1 MIKMLLMAL
10 ATALVL
16 APGAAYLGARM
27 GSGRFRRGLL
37 LPVGA
42 GMAVAGAVF
51 AIGWKLVG
59 FGMTSDTELL
69 NGQVTGKEQV
79 RVSCSHSYSCNCRQT
94 TSCSGSGAN
103 RSCSTTTSCDTC
115 YEHSNDYDWMLRTSV
130 RSIEVDRVDRQGV
143 HTPPRFTKAAP
154 GDPVAVTHRFTN
166 YVMAA
171 QHSLFN
177 AQREAHAGQ
186 DWAVPPYPLAVYDLH
201 YVDRAIPVGVSVPD
215 IREWN
220 RLIALALRELGP
232 SKQVNIVVV
241 LTAVPDRR
249 YAEHLRAAWL
259 GGKKNDVVVVLGAP
273 EYPKV
278 QWAEVLSWTTREDM
292 KVALR
297 DELQALP
304 ELSPGPA
311 VTLIAS
317 RIASEFERR
326 RMRDFEYLADEIEPS
341 TLAVLVLIAL
351 SLAAAWGTAFIINRR
366 Y

>member
-16 APGAAYLGARM
+16 APGAAYLGARA
-27 GSGRFRRGLL
+27 GAGRFRRGLV

-42 GMAVAGAVF
+42 GMAVAGALF
-51 AIGWKLVG
+51 SIGWQLVG

-79 RVSCSHSYSCNCRQT
+79 RVSCSHSYSCNCKKV

-103 RSCSTTTSCDTC
+103 RSCSTTESCDTC

-130 RSIEVDRVDRQGV
+130 GSIEVDRVDRQGV
-143 HTPPRFTKAAP
+143 HTPPRYSAAKA

-166 YVMAA
+166 YVLAA

-186 DWAVPPYPLAVYDLH
+186 QWAVPAYPLAVYDLH
-201 YVDRAIPVGVSVPD
+201 YVDRAIPVGASVPD
-215 IREWN
+215 LREWN
-220 RLIALALRELGP
+220 REIALALRELGP

-241 LTAVPDRR
+241 LTAVTDRR
-249 YAEHLRAAWL
+249 YAEHLRASWL
-259 GGKKNDVVVVLGAP
+259 GGKKNDVVVVLGVP

-292 KVALR
+292 KVNLR

-304 ELSPGPA
+304 ELRPA
-311 VTLIAS
+311 ETVALVASHIAK
-317 RIASEFERR
+317 EFERR

-341 TLAVLVLIAL
+341 TLAVLGLIAL
-351 SLAAAWGTAFIINRR
+351 SLAAAWGTAFVISRR
-366 Y
+366 